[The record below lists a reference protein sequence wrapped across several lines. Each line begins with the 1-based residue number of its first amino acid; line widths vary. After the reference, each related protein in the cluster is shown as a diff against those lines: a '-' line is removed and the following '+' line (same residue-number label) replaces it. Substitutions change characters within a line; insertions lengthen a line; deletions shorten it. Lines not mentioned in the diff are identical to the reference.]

1 MILFLYLDL
10 ILSYKRRAAQ
20 AWIPRWPRSWSPPSS
35 WCSASSPPSSSGSAS
50 HSPNLSCPPEIEPQ
64 YILDEDS
71 SLPVPGSLLESRSS
85 SPAHPQSVL
94 ARLLL
99 PPTIISPG
107 SNLHF
112 HFHFLFHFHFALA
125 THDYFTRF
133 LLPSELTYSILVAGD
148 SYVHVFP
155 GASQIP
161 RVSTVGFQCW
171 RSLWFSLHESSAS
184 CPSFSSSLRSP
195 SKPI

>member
-1 MILFLYLDL
+1 MVSAIQLVLSILSSFVLRFSITFSKSQLSTWDWASIYPRWGFLTACSRFSPRKPLFLACASAICLGEAALATHHYLT
-10 ILSYKRRAAQ
+10 RF
-20 AWIPRWPRSWSPPSS
+20 
-35 WCSASSPPSSSGSAS
+35 
-50 HSPNLSCPPEIEPQ
+50 
-64 YILDEDS
+64 
-71 SLPVPGSLLESRSS
+71 VF
-85 SPAHPQSVL
+85 VFVFVFV
-94 ARLLL
+94 L

-112 HFHFLFHFHFALA
+112 HFLFHFHFPLA
-125 THDYFTRF
+125 SHHYFTRF
-133 LLPSELTYSILVAGD
+133 LLPLELTCSILVAGD

-171 RSLWFSLHESSAS
+171 RSPWFSLRGSSAS
-184 CPSFSSSLRSP
+184 CPSSSSSLRSP

>member
-35 WCSASSPPSSSGSAS
+35 WCSASSPPSSSGSTS
-50 HSPNLSCPPEIEPQ
+50 PSPNLGCPPEIEPQ
-64 YILDEDS
+64 YILDVDS
-71 SLPVPGSLLESRSS
+71 SLPVPGSLLESRSFL
-85 SPAHPQSVL
+85 PAHPQSVL

-107 SNLHF
+107 SNL

-133 LLPSELTYSILVAGD
+133 LLPSELTYSILVAGN
-148 SYVHVFP
+148 SYVHVFS

-161 RVSTVGFQCW
+161 RINTDGFQCW
-171 RSLWFSLHESSAS
+171 RSLWFSLHESLAS
-184 CPSFSSSLRSP
+184 CPSFSSSLQSP